1 MKHVASW
8 IRECDL
14 DPFTKVFRNY
24 PEVRIWN
31 ARIEPVEWNQINGL
45 LLTGGSDIS
54 EGFLK
59 QPVSDKKLIEDAD
72 PERDTWEFR
81 HLTMA
86 LEARMPILAIC
97 RGLQVLNVALGGTLF
112 LDVPGHDDAK
122 YLNIQDLR
130 YAIEAKHQFPRVNS
144 SHHQAL
150 NRLGDG
156 LVVEARCVADDVIEQ
171 AYLENYPFAIAVQ
184 YHPERDPLYRPLFDD
199 FFSRVVETNSS
210 SLYRSQSF

>member
-14 DPFTKVFRNY
+14 DPFANVFQNY

-31 ARIEPVEWNQINGL
+31 ARIESLDWNQMDGF

-54 EGFLK
+54 EGYLR
-59 QPVSDKKLIEDAD
+59 QPVADKNLIEDAD
-72 PERDTWEFR
+72 PERDGWEFSQLSR
-81 HLTMA
+81 A
-86 LEARMPILAIC
+86 LSARMPILAIC
-97 RGLQVLNVALGGTLF
+97 RGLQVLNVSLGGTLF

-122 YLNIQDLR
+122 YQNIQELR
-130 YAIEAKHQFPRVNS
+130 YLDGVKHQFPKVNS

-150 NRLGDG
+150 DRLGDG
-156 LVVEARCVADDVIEQ
+156 LIVEARYTGDDVVEQ
-171 AYLENYPFAIAVQ
+171 AHLENYPFAIAVQ

-199 FFSRVVETNSS
+199 FFNQVA
-210 SLYRSQSF
+210 